1 MLFPFPCQ
9 LRLRAVAVPAMA
21 LLLVLVV
28 VLVVV
33 LWWGAAQKKGC
44 VPFHPTAAPGHLVL
58 MAISSDGALLPG
70 LLVASQWPSSQ

>member
-28 VLVVV
+28 VL
-33 LWWGAAQKKGC
+33 WWGAAQKKGC
-44 VPFHPTAAPGHLVL
+44 VPFHPTVAPGHLVL

-70 LLVASQWPSSQ
+70 LLAASQRPSSQ

>member
-21 LLLVLVV
+21 LLL

-58 MAISSDGALLPG
+58 MAISSEGALLPG
-70 LLVASQWPSSQ
+70 LLAASQRPSSQ

>member
-28 VLVVV
+28 VLE
-33 LWWGAAQKKGC
+33 WGAAQKKGC

-70 LLVASQWPSSQ
+70 LLAASQRPSSQ

>member
-21 LLLVLVV
+21 LLL

>member
-21 LLLVLVV
+21 LVLVV
-28 VLVVV
+28 VLG
-33 LWWGAAQKKGC
+33 WGAAQKKGC

-70 LLVASQWPSSQ
+70 LLAASQRPSSQ

>member
-28 VLVVV
+28 VLE
-33 LWWGAAQKKGC
+33 WGAAQKKGC

-58 MAISSDGALLPG
+58 MAISSEGALLPG
-70 LLVASQWPSSQ
+70 LLAASQRPSSQ

>member
-28 VLVVV
+28 VLE
-33 LWWGAAQKKGC
+33 WGAAQKKGC

>member
-28 VLVVV
+28 VLE
-33 LWWGAAQKKGC
+33 WGAAQKKGC
-44 VPFHPTAAPGHLVL
+44 VPFHPTAALGHLVL
-58 MAISSDGALLPG
+58 MAISSEGALLPG
-70 LLVASQWPSSQ
+70 LLAASQRPSSQ

>member
-21 LLLVLVV
+21 LLL

-70 LLVASQWPSSQ
+70 LLAASQRPSSQ

>member
-28 VLVVV
+28 VL
-33 LWWGAAQKKGC
+33 WWGAAQKKGC
-44 VPFHPTAAPGHLVL
+44 VPFHQTAAPGHLVL

-70 LLVASQWPSSQ
+70 LLAASQRPSSQ

>member
-28 VLVVV
+28 VL
-33 LWWGAAQKKGC
+33 WWGAAQKEGC

-70 LLVASQWPSSQ
+70 LLAASQRPSSQ